1 MRTMGSM
8 STFDLSSLSLPIVQ
22 APMAGGPSTPA
33 LAAAVSDAGGLGSLA
48 TGYLSAEAAESQLE
62 EFRSLSDGPV
72 AVNVFVPE
80 AHASAQPD
88 VHAYRDALAAWAS
101 SAALHGA
108 IPPVPV
114 PGDTDRQ
121 TFSAILTMLV
131 RTAPD
136 VVTFTFGLPDGESIA
151 RLQAAGITVGVTVTS
166 LAEARAAVGHGAD
179 VLIAQGVEAG
189 GHRSQFDQGEQP
201 NEIPAVSL
209 TRTLA
214 EELSVPVIGAGGV
227 DGAVTAGALLD
238 AGAAAVQVGT
248 LFLTTDEAG
257 TKPTHRA
264 ALLRRDG
271 RRTVVTR
278 VFTGRPARAL
288 ENRFTA
294 EMAQHAVTG
303 YPEVHVLTGGIRS
316 EAAAQDDPEHLH
328 LWAGTGYAACAE
340 ESAASVLA
348 RFSPLRRDG
357 DVASR
362 GDRPTS

>member
-1 MRTMGSM
+1 MRRGKTRRGK
-8 STFDLSSLSLPIVQ
+8 
-22 APMAGGPSTPA
+22 AWRGEAGR
-33 LAAAVSDAGGLGSLA
+33 GGVKRS
-48 TGYLSAEAAESQLE
+48 EA
-62 EFRSLSDGPV
+62 R
-72 AVNVFVPE
+72 
-80 AHASAQPD
+80 
-88 VHAYRDALAAWAS
+88 
-101 SAALHGA
+101 
-108 IPPVPV
+108 
-114 PGDTDRQ
+114 PG
-121 TFSAILTMLV
+121 
-131 RTAPD
+131 
-136 VVTFTFGLPDGESIA
+136 EA
-151 RLQAAGITVGVTVTS
+151 RLGKAERVKAGRV
-166 LAEARAAVGHGAD
+166 EARRD
-179 VLIAQGVEAG
+179 E
-189 GHRSQFDQGEQP
+189 
-201 NEIPAVSL
+201 
-209 TRTLA
+209 
-214 EELSVPVIGAGGV
+214 
-227 DGAVTAGALLD
+227 
-238 AGAAAVQVGT
+238 AAVQVGT

-357 DVASR
+357 DVAFR